1 MLPEWKVV
9 GYLHHPLRQHFCF
22 LMKLFSSQASCY
34 DRAVRPPTS
43 QSTIK
48 AAVLTLKMENGFPC
62 RPGCDTA
69 PAQSIH
75 MDLGVRMDGY
85 GPPPPKKDGHPAW
98 GGRLFLCGRELK
110 PKRAACGQENSPGD
124 CFPDRTQVCRRVPKR
139 EAFGSPS
146 TQDAPAA
153 ASPRLHHSFSRH
165 VGNYKNT
172 PHGQPLLAMRRICL

>member
-124 CFPDRTQVCRRVPKR
+124 CFPARRCAGGYRNAKR
-139 EAFGSPS
+139 LGRQARKTRQRLPPPAS
-146 TQDAPAA
+146 TIH
-153 ASPRLHHSFSRH
+153 SHVTWEIIRIRLM
-165 VGNYKNT
+165 VNLCW
-172 PHGQPLLAMRRICL
+172 P